1 MMTVAELTNISA
13 LVGLITDFTNA
24 VVIKSS
30 HVVDLMEGLK
40 GMITG
45 PAGTDENHYY

>member
-1 MMTVAELTNISA
+1 MTTVADLTNILV

-30 HVVDLMEGLK
+30 HVVDLIEGLK

-45 PAGTDENHYY
+45 PANTENHYY